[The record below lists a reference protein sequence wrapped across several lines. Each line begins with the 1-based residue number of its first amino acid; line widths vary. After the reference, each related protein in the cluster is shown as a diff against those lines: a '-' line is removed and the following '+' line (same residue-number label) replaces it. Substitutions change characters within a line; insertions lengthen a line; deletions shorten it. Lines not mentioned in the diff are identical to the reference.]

1 MNLFREKLNVKR
13 LSRRTFICLIYL
25 AWRFQVYA
33 LSTLGRKL
41 SCNSKRCRSSE
52 TRWGTCGQ
60 RYSPLNFTLNL
71 HEAVPPPP
79 WRNSLRRGYGYK
91 QAEIYSEVRVVRIP
105 FFFGNRWSFFF
116 QFRFSPFR
124 RFEYEEKKNKDVSVK
139 SMLFSFSCLLGNLR
153 LYQVP
158 IFLTAD

>member
-25 AWRFQVYA
+25 AGRFQVYA

-60 RYSPLNFTLNL
+60 RHSPLNFTLNL

-139 SMLFSFSCLLGNLR
+139 SMLFFFSCLLGNLR

-158 IFLTAD
+158 IFLIAD

>member
-1 MNLFREKLNVKR
+1 MNLFREKTECYER

-25 AWRFQVYA
+25 AWRFQVYV
-33 LSTLGRKL
+33 LSSLGRKL

-91 QAEIYSEVRVVRIP
+91 QADIYSEVRVVRIP
-105 FFFGNRWSFFF
+105 FFFGNRQSFFF

-139 SMLFSFSCLLGNLR
+139 SMLFFFWLSSW
-153 LYQVP
+153 
-158 IFLTAD
+158 

>member
-60 RYSPLNFTLNL
+60 RYSPLNFSLNL

-91 QAEIYSEVRVVRIP
+91 
-105 FFFGNRWSFFF
+105 
-116 QFRFSPFR
+116 
-124 RFEYEEKKNKDVSVK
+124 
-139 SMLFSFSCLLGNLR
+139 
-153 LYQVP
+153 
-158 IFLTAD
+158 

>member
-25 AWRFQVYA
+25 AWRFQVYV
-33 LSTLGRKL
+33 LSSLGRKL

-139 SMLFSFSCLLGNLR
+139 SMLFFFSCLLGNLR

>member
-139 SMLFSFSCLLGNLR
+139 SMLFFFSCLLGNLR

-158 IFLTAD
+158 IFLIAD

>member
-13 LSRRTFICLIYL
+13 LSRRTFICFIYL
-25 AWRFQVYA
+25 AWRFQVYV
-33 LSTLGRKL
+33 LSSLGRKL

-105 FFFGNRWSFFF
+105 FFIFGNRWSFFF

-139 SMLFSFSCLLGNLR
+139 SMLFFFQLSSW
-153 LYQVP
+153 
-158 IFLTAD
+158 

>member
-1 MNLFREKLNVKR
+1 MNLCREKLNVKR

-25 AWRFQVYA
+25 AWRFQVYV
-33 LSTLGRKL
+33 LSSLGRKL

-91 QAEIYSEVRVVRIP
+91 QAEIYSD
-105 FFFGNRWSFFF
+105 NRWSFFF

-139 SMLFSFSCLLGNLR
+139 SMLFFFSCLLGNLR
-153 LYQVP
+153 LCQVP

>member
-13 LSRRTFICLIYL
+13 LSRRTFIFLIYL
-25 AWRFQVYA
+25 AWRFQVYV
-33 LSTLGRKL
+33 LSSLGRKL

-52 TRWGTCGQ
+52 TRWRTCGQ

-91 QAEIYSEVRVVRIP
+91 
-105 FFFGNRWSFFF
+105 
-116 QFRFSPFR
+116 
-124 RFEYEEKKNKDVSVK
+124 
-139 SMLFSFSCLLGNLR
+139 
-153 LYQVP
+153 
-158 IFLTAD
+158 

>member
-1 MNLFREKLNVKR
+1 MNFLGEKLNVKR

-25 AWRFQVYA
+25 AWRFQVYV
-33 LSTLGRKL
+33 LSSLGRKL

-139 SMLFSFSCLLGNLR
+139 SMLFFFSCLLGNLR

>member
-13 LSRRTFICLIYL
+13 LSRRKFICLIYL

-33 LSTLGRKL
+33 LSSLGRKL

-60 RYSPLNFTLNL
+60 CYSPLNFTLNL

-139 SMLFSFSCLLGNLR
+139 SMLFFFSCLLGNLR

>member
-25 AWRFQVYA
+25 AWRFQVYV
-33 LSTLGRKL
+33 LSSLGRKL
-41 SCNSKRCRSSE
+41 SCNGKRCRSSE

-60 RYSPLNFTLNL
+60 RYSPSNFTFNL

-105 FFFGNRWSFFF
+105 FFFLVTAGH
-116 QFRFSPFR
+116 
-124 RFEYEEKKNKDVSVK
+124 
-139 SMLFSFSCLLGNLR
+139 SFSSSVFPLSVALNTKRRKKRHIC
-153 LYQVP
+153 QVHA
-158 IFLTAD
+158 IFLVVFLVTLASTRSQFFLTAD

>member
-25 AWRFQVYA
+25 AWRFQVYV
-33 LSTLGRKL
+33 LSSLGRKL

-105 FFFGNRWSFFF
+105 FFLVTASHSFSSSVFPL
-116 QFRFSPFR
+116 SVALNTKR
-124 RFEYEEKKNKDVSVK
+124 RKKRHICQVHAI
-139 SMLFSFSCLLGNLR
+139 FFSCLLGNPR

-158 IFLTAD
+158 IFFNS

>member
-25 AWRFQVYA
+25 AWRFQVYV
-33 LSTLGRKL
+33 LSSLGRKL

-124 RFEYEEKKNKDVSVK
+124 RFEYEEKKKKDVSVK
-139 SMLFSFSCLLGNLR
+139 SMLF
-153 LYQVP
+153 
-158 IFLTAD
+158 FLVVFLVTLASSRSQYF

>member
-139 SMLFSFSCLLGNLR
+139 SMLFFLVVFLVTLASTRSQF
-153 LYQVP
+153 
-158 IFLTAD
+158 FLTAD